1 MSIADFT
8 RRQFLKAS
16 CVVAGGLVIGLRTT
30 RQAVAA
36 VKQLKE
42 FMMDRINGVYG
53 ADAKFKIRASQDNPQ
68 VKALYKNWLE
78 KPMSHKAE
86 QFLHMHFTDRSKNI
100 AALKAAGKFPNP
112 RQKEFEGPYPF

>member
-1 MSIADFT
+1 MSVADFT

-16 CVVAGGLVIGLRTT
+16 CVVAGAAVVGLRAT

-42 FMMDRINGVYG
+42 YMLDRINAVYG
-53 ADAKFKIRASQDNPQ
+53 ADSRFKIRASQDNPQ

-100 AALKAAGKFPNP
+100 AALKAEGKYPNP
-112 RQKEFEGPYPF
+112 RQQEFETPYPF

>member
-1 MSIADFT
+1 MSFADFT

-16 CVVAGGLVIGLRTT
+16 CVVAGGMVIGLRTT
-30 RQAVAA
+30 RLAVAA
-36 VKQLKE
+36 IKQLKD
-42 FMMDRINGVYG
+42 FMLDRINGVYG

-86 QFLHMHFTDRSKNI
+86 QFLHMHFTDRSKNV
-100 AALKAAGKFPNP
+100 AALTAAGKYPNP
-112 RQKEFEGPYPF
+112 RQAEFDKPYPF